1 MAGREGHPLGRV
13 KADGSGDIAVL
24 RLDGPAPAEAKIARL
39 VKSED
44 YSDHPFRAFGYPPRQ
59 EDGVPSTGKL
69 EIRNAKGWVVMRTT
83 EITGFRVQRGF
94 SGSAVWDGD
103 LDGVAGMVVA
113 EESDPAPRIAYMI
126 PAQVLIEAWPELGQQ
141 AIRSCPYRG
150 LFAFREL
157 RRALLLW
164 PRGRHTAPA
173 RRRAPQAAGRS
184 DWRLR
189 QRQIIVGRRGVDPCT
204 PYPGHLGRGHLS
216 ALWRTT
222 EIVSRGACAAAWN
235 PR

>member
-1 MAGREGHPLGRV
+1 MVRVWRGFLADTDIVLTCAHVIASALGIAETSPSCPKQSIILNFPLVAPRKWLAAKVIHWVEV

-24 RLDGPAPAEAKIARL
+24 RLDGPAPAEARIARL
-39 VKSED
+39 VKSDD

-126 PAQVLIEAWPELGQQ
+126 PAQVLIEAWPEFGQQ

-157 RRALLLW
+157 TRPTSLA
-164 PRGRHTAPA
+164 A
-173 RRRAPQAAGRS
+173 RPTYSACS
-184 DWRLR
+184 
-189 QRQIIVGRRGVDPCT
+189 T
-204 PYPGHLGRGHLS
+204 P
-216 ALWRTT
+216 
-222 EIVSRGACAAAWN
+222 CAASRWSK
-235 PR
+235 